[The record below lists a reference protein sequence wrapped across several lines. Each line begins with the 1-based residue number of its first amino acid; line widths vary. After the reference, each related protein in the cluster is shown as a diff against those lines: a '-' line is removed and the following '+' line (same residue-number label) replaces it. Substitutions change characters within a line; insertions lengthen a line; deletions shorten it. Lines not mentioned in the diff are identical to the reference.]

1 MASKP
6 SSQKVTINADSSASD
21 LGLQNNITLLLVG
34 NGGVKRIQDTL
45 QQRLDE
51 AGWSQSLR
59 EYVDRLF
66 RSGEAQTF
74 DDAMKKV
81 MLAIKT
87 GGGTG
92 VPDLAIPQPAKDDG
106 AAVVKR
112 ELREIV
118 EFKK

>member
-1 MASKP
+1 MTTKP
-6 SSQKVTINADSSASD
+6 SKASITPDSSASD

-51 AGWSQSLR
+51 AGWSQTLR

-66 RSGEAQTF
+66 RSGEAHTF
-74 DDAMKKV
+74 DEAMRKV

-87 GGGTG
+87 GGGG
-92 VPDLAIPQPAKDDG
+92 NGAPDLEIPAAVKEDG
-106 AAVVKR
+106 AEVVKK